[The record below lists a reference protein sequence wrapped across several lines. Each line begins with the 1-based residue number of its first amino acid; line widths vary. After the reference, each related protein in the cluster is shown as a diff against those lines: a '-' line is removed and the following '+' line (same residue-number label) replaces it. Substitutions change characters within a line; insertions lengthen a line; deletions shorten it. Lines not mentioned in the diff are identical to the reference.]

1 MENAGSNGEQRERIK
16 SWLIIVGLSAAV
28 VFWGFLIF
36 FTVGDKGLPPW
47 DYGIL
52 PDVPGQSVYS
62 THNVPEFSGEV
73 SKPIQ
78 KDEVV
83 RQHVME
89 RGEHSKA
96 FEVLGGGRP

>member
-1 MENAGSNGEQRERIK
+1 MENVGSNGEQRASIK
-16 SWLIIVGLSAAV
+16 SWLIIVGLSV
-28 VFWGFLIF
+28 GVLIWGFLIF

-47 DYGIL
+47 DYSIL

-62 THNVPEFSGEV
+62 THSAPEFSGKV
-73 SKPIQ
+73 PKPIQ

-89 RGEHSKA
+89 PEADSKA
-96 FEVLGGGRP
+96 YEVLGGRRP